1 MNTGFQNVCLTAIRD
16 EVLPG
21 TNFMEDVLRVYQ
33 FSSENNFFH
42 LLEENRRNM
51 WLKPYANEVKDFLRT
66 NQLSPDLLDN
76 IWLLRCRISFS
87 LESAWWKER
96 NRYGHESEQI
106 KRINFLRNHVLPFI
120 KAIQGEWQYSQ
131 SDDNVHS
138 VTFKTNKPGVKALK
152 LEGHLAN
159 NMYHALQKMA
169 SKFLESNENFK
180 PDLQTKRLRAG
191 VGETVKGAYNTLRQY
206 GVFKPDK
213 PSSKELVILEDLLDL
228 GVGKE
233 GFVASMNPNTP
244 TTEFLRKFFK

>member
-1 MNTGFQNVCLTAIRD
+1 MADNLFEPKPDPRFIILLSEYLPHEHRISKRLPNGNTRD

-42 LLEENRRNM
+42 LLEKNRRNM

-66 NQLSPDLLDN
+66 NHLSPDLLDN

-138 VTFKTNKPGVKALK
+138 VTFKTNKPGVKAF
-152 LEGHLAN
+152 EIGRPPC
-159 NMYHALQKMA
+159 Q
-169 SKFLESNENFK
+169 
-180 PDLQTKRLRAG
+180 
-191 VGETVKGAYNTLRQY
+191 
-206 GVFKPDK
+206 
-213 PSSKELVILEDLLDL
+213 
-228 GVGKE
+228 
-233 GFVASMNPNTP
+233 
-244 TTEFLRKFFK
+244 